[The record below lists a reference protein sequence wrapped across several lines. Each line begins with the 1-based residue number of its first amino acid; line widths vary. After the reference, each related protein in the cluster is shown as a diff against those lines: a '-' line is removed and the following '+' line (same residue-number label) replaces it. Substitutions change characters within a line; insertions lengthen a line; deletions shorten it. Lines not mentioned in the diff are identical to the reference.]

1 MKNHLV
7 SVAAAVPRLRV
18 GDIDFNTKQI
28 TEMIASLP
36 DCGLVVFP
44 ELSVTG
50 YTGADLFQSE
60 LLLQKAQEALLQIAE
75 ATKPAGLTAVVG
87 APVRFGNSLYNCGAV
102 LSQGKVKALIPKAYL
117 PNYSEFYECRWFA
130 SGRGLNGKTVRMGG
144 EDIPFGMDILAADDD
159 TGAVLGVELCEDLW
173 VPDILIRTVHG
184 ELALPGRSGCG
195 LITGDPAAADL
206 HVPVFRN
213 ACRCFCPGSR

>member
-28 TEMIASLP
+28 TEIIASLP

-130 SGRGLNGKTVRMGG
+130 SGR
-144 EDIPFGMDILAADDD
+144 
-159 TGAVLGVELCEDLW
+159 
-173 VPDILIRTVHG
+173 HQ
-184 ELALPGRSGCG
+184 
-195 LITGDPAAADL
+195 
-206 HVPVFRN
+206 
-213 ACRCFCPGSR
+213 